1 MKTMEDSLD
10 YMQLG
15 EKVKKGGLGKL
26 IKVELGSSQKKTL
39 PWSCGRDLAPG
50 RLRYFSFLLLLHQ
63 PTDAYKSGDEK
74 MEFI

>member
-15 EKVKKGGLGKL
+15 EKVEKSGLGKF
-26 IKVELGSSQKKTL
+26 KKSGSWKLTKKTL

-63 PTDAYKSGDEK
+63 PTDAYKSGNEK

>member
-1 MKTMEDSLD
+1 METMEDSLD

-15 EKVKKGGLGKL
+15 EKVEKSGLGKFKKKWKL
-26 IKVELGSSQKKTL
+26 EVDKKTL

-63 PTDAYKSGDEK
+63 PTDAYKSGNEK